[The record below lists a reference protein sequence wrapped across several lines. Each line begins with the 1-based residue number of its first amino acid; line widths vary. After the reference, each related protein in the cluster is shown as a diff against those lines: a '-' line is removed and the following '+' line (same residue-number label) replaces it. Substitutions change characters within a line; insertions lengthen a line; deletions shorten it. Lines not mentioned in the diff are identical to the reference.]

1 MPKFNPL
8 ENFSFTR
15 PTEWP
20 EWKQRFTR
28 FQIATKLTG
37 EDEEIQISSLIYA
50 MGPQAEGIFKSF
62 AFSNGDERKYKKVM
76 EKFDKYFVP
85 KKNVIHERA
94 KFHIRCQRQGES
106 VEEFVRNLHEL
117 AAHCEFRDKDDQ
129 IRDRLVV
136 GILDND
142 LSEKLQ
148 LESELTLV
156 KAVDMARNS
165 ELVKNQIKDL
175 QSKNLDAVK
184 VRQYGLGGKQYGHR
198 KLPQAKPKDTTYDD
212 CGSCKLRHRPGNCP
226 EVGRICLKCGNK
238 GHFKAACRGRP
249 KRLDEVQDDEDEDE
263 TDDSF

>member
-1 MPKFNPL
+1 M
-8 ENFSFTR
+8 
-15 PTEWP
+15 
-20 EWKQRFTR
+20 
-28 FQIATKLTG
+28 
-37 EDEEIQISSLIYA
+37 
-50 MGPQAEGIFKSF
+50 
-62 AFSNGDERKYKKVM
+62 
-76 EKFDKYFVP
+76 
-85 KKNVIHERA
+85 IHKRA
-94 KFHIRCQRQGES
+94 KFHILCQRQGES

-198 KLPQAKPKDTTYDD
+198 KPPQAKPKDTTYDE
-212 CGSCKLRHRPGNCP
+212 CGSCKLRHCPGNCP
-226 EVGRICLKCGNK
+226 AVGRICLKCGNK

-249 KRLDEVQDDEDEDE
+249 KRLAEVQDDEDEDA
-263 TDDSF
+263 TDDSFYMGSIDLSNSDNTDAWTVKLKVCRKLITFKIDTGADTSVITEATYNSLPVKPKLQEPKNKLYSPGGTVQCK